1 MIAIADT
8 LYPELKDALTKLDTL
23 AFLPKSKFL
32 YDGVGNHP
40 DLQMGCL
47 GGRLFLS
54 EEWPHLITSLS
65 PSYDIQLLAP
75 PGNRY
80 PASAKF
86 NFLATATH
94 LLCNTHCLAPEI
106 LAYALTLNLEPIHCN
121 QGYVRC
127 TTFAVADDCFI
138 TDDPG
143 IYKTLCGHSLETLLV
158 KRGAVK
164 LEGYDH
170 GFIGG
175 CVGLVGETLYVN
187 GDLACHP
194 DGARIRAVCSTKG
207 LTIVDVPGSPL
218 VDVGGILAFDV
229 PLFPGKPSKR

>member
-8 LYPELKDALTKLDTL
+8 LYPELRETLAKLDTL
-23 AFLPKSKFL
+23 VTLPKSTHL
-32 YDGVGNHP
+32 YDGVRNHP
-40 DLQMGCL
+40 DLQMGRL
-47 GGRLFLS
+47 DHHLFLS
-54 EEWPHLITSLS
+54 KEWQHLIGPLAA
-65 PSYDIQLLAP
+65 SYDIQLLTP

-94 LLCNTHCLAPEI
+94 ILCNTHCLAPEI
-106 LAYALTLNLEPIHCN
+106 LAYALTLELKPIHCN

-143 IYKTLCGHSLETLLV
+143 IYKTLCGHSLEALLV

-164 LEGYDH
+164 LEGYNH

-175 CVGLVGETLYVN
+175 CVGLVGKTLYVN

-194 DGARIRAVCSTKG
+194 DGASIQATCSAKG
-207 LTIVDVPGSPL
+207 VTIVDVPGSPL
-218 VDVGGILAFDV
+218 VDVGGILAFDA
-229 PLFPGKPSKR
+229 PLFPGKPS